1 MRTINVRTINVRET
15 RQHIGRILD
24 AVVTGKEFIITRRNT
39 PIAKLSGICK
49 EDIKPL
55 CFPCRDEFRAK
66 LPKSVTSSSKLIRE
80 MRDERG

>member
-1 MRTINVRTINVRET
+1 MENINVRET

-39 PIAKLSGICK
+39 PVAKLSGIHK
-49 EDIKPL
+49 EDIKSL
-55 CFPCRDEFRAK
+55 CFPHRDNFRAK
-66 LPKSVTSSSKLIRE
+66 LPKNVAGSSRLIRE